1 MPGSQGRSFTFE
13 QSPFTSCG
21 QPHEPVILIPV
32 IIEVSYGSKLQIKW
46 DSDKCLLEPTIK
58 NQRLRCQMRII
69 HALSP
74 FIFLIINMQKI
85 FFLFILICTFAYQAS
100 FAAEIDSVTTRKIK
114 LDNSLA
120 IINTIIN
127 QRIQEGIQKANA
139 QQDNVGDFDYIYDT
153 DEEDVEEYEACDED
167 VLYTELRKAIFQSF
181 TASWGLKGYDLDKQ
195 LRSLLARQSYSLSL
209 NDSIYRDIDYIEGF
223 SLNIKELSDVV
234 NIDGHLIGLDKI
246 GHFFAE
252 GWQYFELIHYD
263 DYTIDQAL
271 EWGRQQE
278 AGKFGY
284 STTGI
289 FSFADL
295 VANFNGSRFWN
306 KVLLKEND
314 PLKGAFAN
322 FFDRPYITC
331 DIQIIASIKNRKIV
345 KAWEFNTRF
354 DLSDFVDGT
363 WDEGNN
369 CNSYDDPIIEE
380 KVSARIKNVSPDFT
394 CPLIAEYCLKA
405 QEKYGYYAK
414 HVLHPYCLIVT
425 KE

>member
-1 MPGSQGRSFTFE
+1 MN
-13 QSPFTSCG
+13 
-21 QPHEPVILIPV
+21 IPYLNTK
-32 IIEVSYGSKLQIKW
+32 E
-46 DSDKCLLEPTIK
+46 
-58 NQRLRCQMRII
+58 
-69 HALSP
+69 
-74 FIFLIINMQKI
+74 FLIINTQKI
-85 FFLFILICTFAYQAS
+85 FILLTLICAFAYQS
-100 FAAEIDSVTTRKIK
+100 TFAAEIDSVTPRKIK
-114 LDNSLA
+114 LDNSLT

-127 QRIQEGIQKANA
+127 QRIQEGVQKANA
-139 QQDNVGDFDYIYDT
+139 YKDDIGDLNYIYDT
-153 DEEDVEEYEACDED
+153 DDEEDAEEYEACDEE
-167 VLYTELRKAIFQSF
+167 VLYTELRKAIFQSL

-195 LRSLLARQSYSLSL
+195 LRSLLIRQSYSLSL

-223 SLNIKELSDVV
+223 SLNLKELSDVV

-263 DYTIDQAL
+263 DYNIDQAL

-295 VANFNGSRFWN
+295 VANFNGLRFWN
-306 KVLLKEND
+306 KVLLKETD
-314 PLKGAFAN
+314 PLKGTFAN

-331 DIQIIASIKNRKIV
+331 DIQIIDSIKNRKIV
-345 KAWEFNTRF
+345 KAWEFNTRL
-354 DLSDFVDGT
+354 DMSYFVDGV

-394 CPLIAEYCLKA
+394 CPLITEYCLKA
-405 QEKYGYYAK
+405 REKYGYYAK
-414 HVLHPYCLIVT
+414 YVLHPYCLIVT